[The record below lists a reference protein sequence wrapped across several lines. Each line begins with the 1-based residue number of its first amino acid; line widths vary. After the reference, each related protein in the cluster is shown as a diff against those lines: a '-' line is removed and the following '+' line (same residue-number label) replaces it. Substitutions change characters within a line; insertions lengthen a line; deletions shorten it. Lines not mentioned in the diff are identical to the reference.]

1 MLLLATLGAVTL
13 AANTL
18 GSTRQVPEF
27 FPRLR
32 IPYAPASFS
41 SSHRG
46 AAAVTILVGFKG
58 VCGDST
64 RVQYHSR
71 IPGYTHG
78 ARGPL
83 YGSQTTLSTNRT
95 FSVRLYSSLFVQ
107 TRDGALVL
115 GVTLCCTLHGPRERR
130 RAFQQPTRQALRFSV
145 SALGV
150 EGTVQKGTYLAIV

>member
-95 FSVRLYSSLFVQ
+95 FSVRLCSFKHAMAPWFSELLCVVPCMVPG
-107 TRDGALVL
+107 RDG
-115 GVTLCCTLHGPRERR
+115 GPSSNRPDKLS
-130 RAFQQPTRQALRFSV
+130 AFLSLR
-145 SALGV
+145 
-150 EGTVQKGTYLAIV
+150 